1 VSSGYRS
8 GRGGLIRV
16 LVVDD
21 SAYNRRVIGEM
32 LTSIEGVEVVASACD
47 GQEALQMALDHKPD
61 LITLDLEMPRMDGF
75 SFLRLLMSRQPTPV
89 IIISGYAKTANV
101 FRALELGAIDF
112 VAKPTRAVAAAL
124 PLIRAELAEKV
135 ALVRHVSPAQ
145 LKFRRPSV
153 APLAADV
160 QPRVVRG
167 ANKIVVVGASTGGP
181 TALVRLFRE
190 LPTSLGAAVIV
201 AQHMPPKFTRTFS
214 ERLDRI
220 SPLQV
225 REASGVHSLK
235 IGQAWVCP
243 GGQSVEIGADA
254 SVLVRTAREDDRY
267 VPSVDRLFE
276 SAATK
281 FGARCLGVVLT
292 GMGDDGCR
300 GAKAVR
306 ERGGRVIVESIE
318 SAAIYGMPGAVERAG
333 HADEVLPLREMA
345 ARIIAFA
352 RGTF

>member
-1 VSSGYRS
+1 MSRLRPSD
-8 GRGGLIRV
+8 GGIIRV

-21 SAYNRRVIGEM
+21 SAYNRRVISEM
-32 LTSIEGVEVVASACD
+32 LASLEGVEVIAAARD

-89 IIISGYAKTANV
+89 IVISGYAKTANV
-101 FRALELGAIDF
+101 FQALELGAIDF
-112 VAKPTRAVAAAL
+112 VAKPTRAVAADL

-135 ALVRHVSPAQ
+135 ALVRHVSPTK
-145 LKFRRPSV
+145 LKFKRPSV
-153 APLAADV
+153 VPLAVDA
-160 QPRVVRG
+160 PKPVVRR
-167 ANKIVVVGASTGGP
+167 ANRVVVVGASTGGP

-190 LPTSLGAAVIV
+190 LPASLGAALIV

-225 REASGVHSLK
+225 KEASGAQGLK
-235 IGQAWVCP
+235 TGQAWVCP

-254 SVLVRTAREDDRY
+254 SVLVRPARREDRY

-281 FGARCLGVVLT
+281 FGERCLAVVLT
-292 GMGDDGCR
+292 GMGDDGCK
-300 GAKAVR
+300 GANAVR
-306 ERGGRVIVESIE
+306 QRGGRVIVESSE
-318 SAAIYGMPGAVERAG
+318 SAAIYGMPGSVVRAG
-333 HADEVLPLREMA
+333 FADEILPLREIA
-345 ARIIAFA
+345 ARIVAFA
-352 RGTF
+352 HGSF